1 MSDRNA
7 TRLAWLLC
15 LLCVVGATIG
25 LALWL
30 IDSGAQLG
38 LLELVTAIV
47 GWHWGMPVGF
57 SLLAA
62 LLVTR
67 QPRNRI
73 GWLLILPAIALG
85 ALSPSLAAPP
95 PDLTLGLWL
104 VTWVNTWGR
113 LLIIFPIFLILL
125 NFPTGRP
132 PSSAWNWV
140 NRLAIGLALFFI
152 VLSAFFETIG
162 TGWKYPNPIGLV
174 PDKVVNGPFMVAWGI
189 ALVTVSAASAIS
201 LFVRY
206 RRAQIVDRQ
215 QIKWLLYAGGIFAL
229 AYAFVIFVNTSSGQE
244 SSFASGWLD
253 LLLALS
259 LLALPVAITIAI
271 LRYRLFDID
280 IIIRKTLVY
289 AVLTGFL
296 GLVYFGLIVVLQSI
310 FETVSGQQSPITI
323 VVSTLVIAALFGALR
338 RRVQDFI
345 DRRFYRRRYDAE
357 KTLTAFAQF
366 VRDETDLE
374 ALTAELQRVVKD
386 TMQPNMALLWLK
398 PVADRQHEP
407 ALIKS

>member
-104 VTWVNTWGR
+104 VTWVNTWGW

-189 ALVTVSAASAIS
+189 VLVTVSAASAIS

-215 QIKWLLYAGGIFAL
+215 QIKWLLYAGGIFVL
-229 AYAFVIFVNTSSGQE
+229 VYIFMIASSGQE

-310 FETVSGQQSPITI
+310 FETVSGGQSPITI

-345 DRRFYRRRYDAE
+345 DRRFYRRKYDAE
-357 KTLTAFAQF
+357 KTLAAFAQF
-366 VRDETDLE
+366 VRDETDME
-374 ALTAELQRVVKD
+374 ALTAELQRVVQE
-386 TMQPNMALLWLK
+386 TMQPDKAVLWLK
-398 PVADRQHEP
+398 PAVDLRQESS
-407 ALIKS
+407 LMKK